1 MCDVTRNDIRNAAST
16 LAHHWARGDSDKD
29 REGVRRIIT
38 AYPPA
43 MRLPLCALILERLV
57 ATYGDHGGVH
67 AFDGLLFDMA
77 DIEEAI

>member
-1 MCDVTRNDIRNAAST
+1 MCEVTRDDIRNAAST
-16 LAHHWARGDSDKD
+16 LAHHWASRAPKD
-29 REGVRRIIT
+29 REGVRRLIA

-57 ATYGDHGGVH
+57 GMNDGYGSD
-67 AFDGLLFDMA
+67 AFDALLFDMA

>member
-1 MCDVTRNDIRNAAST
+1 MCTVTRDDIRNAAST
-16 LAHHWARGDSDKD
+16 LAHHWATRDPRD
-29 REGVRRIIT
+29 REGVRRLIA

-43 MRLPLCALILERLV
+43 TRLPLCALILERLQDY
-57 ATYGDHGGVH
+57 AGDTCT

>member
-16 LAHHWARGDSDKD
+16 LAHHWATRDPKD
-29 REGVRRIIT
+29 REGVRRLIA

-43 MRLPLCALILERLV
+43 TRLPLCALILERLQDYPAESV
-57 ATYGDHGGVH
+57 G